1 MLWADAVFI
10 GGSITTLDDANPNA
24 TAMAVRDGRV
34 LFVGNDRET
43 IKYAGEGTVYV
54 NLHGKHVVPGFCDAH
69 LHVFWFGSLLAKQ
82 ADLTC
87 AAGVDELLT
96 RLSDTAGKTDGW
108 LLGRGFD
115 QDKLAERRFPTRQD
129 LDRVSATRPILITR
143 VCGHAAVANSA
154 TLAFLTDDERGL
166 GDAATGLYT
175 ETAIGAIRKY
185 VPPMSDAESEQAVAA
200 ALNVALS
207 RGFTSVGTLLD
218 TPEQMGAYQRL
229 KRKGKLPPIRVTA
242 HPPHKAAVG
251 SLAEN
256 GIATGFGDEWLRYG
270 GAKLFSDG
278 SLGARTALLAAP
290 YADDPAHPDNLGI
303 RIYDPEDL
311 KTKALDAQRKGWQ
324 LVIHAIGDQAVRET
338 LDAIEYA
345 LDNDEGNR
353 PNSYHRHRVEHASI
367 LPPDLLERMARRG
380 ILGVL
385 QPQFVT
391 SDTWTGERVGAVRG
405 AYAYPFKSMHDAG
418 IPLALSSDCPV
429 ETMDPFA
436 CLAAA
441 VFRDPWSPDERLT
454 MAEALRLYC
463 LGGAYAAHSEHERGS
478 LTEGKFADFVILSGD
493 LLTCATA
500 DAVMAL
506 AVEQVFVGGE
516 PAFSLA
522 RASLPPTPSL
532 IGMREGE

>member
-10 GGSITTLDDANPNA
+10 GGKITTLDDSVPEA
-24 TAMAVRDGRV
+24 TAIAVRDGRV
-34 LFVGNDRET
+34 LYVGNDTEAVE
-43 IKYAGEGTVYV
+43 YVGEGTLYV
-54 NLHGKHVVPGFCDAH
+54 NLHGKHIVPGFCDAH

-82 ADLTC
+82 ANLTG
-87 AAGVDELLT
+87 AASMDELLS
-96 RLSDTAGKTDGW
+96 RLSDTAGKTYGW
-108 LLGRGFD
+108 ILGRGFD
-115 QDKLAERRFPTRQD
+115 QDKLAEGRFPTRED

-143 VCGHAAVANSA
+143 VCGHAAVANSSA
-154 TLAFLTDDERGL
+154 LAFLSDGERAL
-166 GDAATGLYT
+166 GDAETGLYT

-185 VPPMSDAESEQAVAA
+185 VPPMSEEESEQAVAS

-218 TPEQMGAYQRL
+218 TPDQMGAYLRL
-229 KRKGKLPPIRVTA
+229 KRKGELPPVRVTA

-290 YADDPAHPDNLGI
+290 YADDPEHPENLGI

-311 KTKALDAQRKGWQ
+311 KAKALNAQRKGWQ

-345 LDNDEGNR
+345 LDNDDR
-353 PNSYHRHRVEHASI
+353 PNTYHRHRIEHASI
-367 LPPDLLERMARRG
+367 LPPDLLERMAKRK
-380 ILGVL
+380 IVGVL

-391 SDTWTGERVGAVRG
+391 SDTWTGERVGAERG
-405 AYAYPFKSMHDAG
+405 AYAYPFKTMLDAG

-429 ETMDPFA
+429 ETLDPFA

-441 VFRDPWSPDERLT
+441 VFRDPWSPHERLT

-463 LGGAYAAHSEHERGS
+463 LGGMYVAHLENERGS
-478 LTEGKFADFVILSGD
+478 LSEGKVADFVVLSGD
-493 LLTCATA
+493 LMACETA
-500 DAVMAL
+500 DEVKSL
-506 AVEQVFVGGE
+506 AVEQVYVAGKQVFTK
-516 PAFSLA
+516 P
-522 RASLPPTPSL
+522 
-532 IGMREGE
+532 

>member
-10 GGSITTLDDANPNA
+10 GGDITTLDDATPTA

-34 LFVGNDRET
+34 LYVGNDTDT
-43 IKYAGEGTVYV
+43 IRYAGEGTVYV
-54 NLHGKHVVPGFCDAH
+54 NLHGKHIVPGFCDAH

-82 ADLTC
+82 ADLTGS
-87 AAGVDELLT
+87 ASVDELLA
-96 RLSDTAGKTDGW
+96 RLAVVAGKTDGW
-108 LLGRGFD
+108 VLGRGFD
-115 QDKLAERRFPTRQD
+115 QDKLREGRFPTRED
-129 LDRVSATRPILITR
+129 LDQVSPSRPILITR

-154 TLAFLTDDERGL
+154 ALAFLTNDERAL
-166 GDAATGLYT
+166 GDGATGLYT
-175 ETAIGAIRKY
+175 ETAIGVIRKY
-185 VPPMSDAESEQAVAA
+185 VPPMSEAESEAAVTS

-218 TPEQMGAYQRL
+218 TPDQMGTYQRL
-229 KRKGKLPPIRVTA
+229 KRKGKLPKVRVTA

-256 GIATGFGDEWLRYG
+256 GIATGFGDEWLCYG

-290 YADDPAHPDNLGI
+290 YADDPEHPDNLGI

-311 KTKALDAQRKGWQ
+311 KAKALDAQCKGWQ

-345 LDNDEGNR
+345 LDHDER
-353 PNSYHRHRVEHASI
+353 PNIYHRHRVEHASI
-367 LPPDLLERMARRG
+367 LPPDLLARMAQRQ
-380 ILGVL
+380 IVGVL

-391 SDTWTGERVGAVRG
+391 SDTWTGERVGAGR
-405 AYAYPFKSMHDAG
+405 ADYAYPFRTMLDAG

-429 ETMDPFA
+429 EVMDPFA
-436 CLAAA
+436 CVAAA
-441 VFRDPWSPDERLT
+441 VFRDPWSPRERLT

-463 LGGAYAAHSEHERGS
+463 IGGAFASHREHERGS
-478 LTEGKFADFVILSGD
+478 LTVGKVADFVTLSGD
-493 LLTCATA
+493 LMACETA
-500 DAVMAL
+500 DAVKSL
-506 AVEQVFVGGE
+506 AVEQVYVGGE
-516 PAFSLA
+516 QVYTK
-522 RASLPPTPSL
+522 R
-532 IGMREGE
+532 